1 MFLDFYER
9 RSKRALRG
17 ATLFTTANS
26 WCEQNRAPQNAKPA
40 GQCATAPHR
49 SCTAR
54 SWCEYRKFHLIH
66 LIPCMLGGVRSSAFF
81 SGKLFFYDIVTVFSE
96 STTGKN
102 HNDMSSA
109 ALARARAGRPT
120 PATKKLANTVPF
132 GGVQTLP
139 RSSPL
144 ASRSMTPARL
154 QLGSRLSTSPSPA
167 GRVQPSQ
174 DRSNRIKTTA
184 GPGPKRYSEASHRS
198 KQLFQPP
205 KQLPGAGRATVGVGG
220 AQLKVGDPIWM
231 REEDRG
237 SGEARQPAHNKC
249 VPPRLDM
256 TVAPHPPTR
265 LLTMA

>member
-1 MFLDFYER
+1 M
-9 RSKRALRG
+9 
-17 ATLFTTANS
+17 FTTANS
-26 WCEQNRAPQNAKPA
+26 WCEQNRVQKREPGRTVCNYASPY
-40 GQCATAPHR
+40 CAVLV
-49 SCTAR
+49 
-54 SWCEYRKFHLIH
+54 WYRKFHLDV
-66 LIPCMLGGVRSSAFF
+66 GVRSSAFL
-81 SGKLFFYDIVTVFSE
+81 STRNAYLTGGKLFFYNDDLVTAKPRTNDIFSE
-96 STTGKN
+96 SNRRN
-102 HNDMSSA
+102 HKDMSSA